1 MFPTCPLPRPNDV
14 AIMCIVRLA
23 SIAFAILASIIII
36 AFPAYSEA
44 NLDSIEVPGDRAYPE
59 SISAAPDGTLYVSS
73 LASGGIAR
81 IKPGASKAEPWIKP
95 GAFDSRSTFG
105 VLVDERSNLLWVC
118 SNDMSGVGVPGPSSI
133 PGSFLKGF
141 DLATGEGKVSAA
153 LPGSHNLC
161 NDMTIAVDGSLYVTN
176 SRDPQILR
184 LKADRKELEV
194 WLEDKQFDPPKDG
207 VGLDGIAIGGDGN
220 IYVNTFTKG
229 EFFRVEIRE
238 GRLGN
243 VTRLKT
249 SRPLTLPDG
258 LRPLSDRA
266 FLMAEGG
273 GTLDRVSIA
282 GDNVTIETLRDG
294 LAEPTAVAKVGETA
308 WVAEGQLS
316 HLFNPAANGP
326 PRLPFRIT
334 GIPVGP

>member
-1 MFPTCPLPRPNDV
+1 MSQVRQPPITFAVLLANVLTV
-14 AIMCIVRLA
+14 AL
-23 SIAFAILASIIII
+23 
-36 AFPAYSEA
+36 PAYSA
-44 NLDSIEVPGDRAYPE
+44 DTLNSIEVPGDRAYPE

-95 GAFDSRSTFG
+95 GAFDSRSTLG

-118 SNDMSGVGVPGPSSI
+118 SNDMSGMGVPGPSSI

-161 NDMTIAVDGSLYVTN
+161 NDMTIAADSSLYLTN
-176 SRDPQILR
+176 SRAPQILR

-220 IYVNTFTKG
+220 IYLNTFTKG
-229 EFFRVEIRE
+229 EFFRVEMRE
-238 GRLGN
+238 GRPGK
-243 VTRLKT
+243 VTRLAT

-258 LRPLSDRA
+258 LRPLSDRT

-282 GDNVTIETLRDG
+282 GDKVTIETVMDG
-294 LAEPTAVAKVGETA
+294 LAEPTAVAKVRETA

-316 HLFNPAANGP
+316 HLFNPATNGP
-326 PRLPFRIT
+326 PRLPLRIT
-334 GIPVGP
+334 GVQVGP